1 MISEH
6 IIEQLSDEALIL
18 DGYDH
23 CVVGVGSVFPHTDL
37 VLIYS
42 VAKIIEELMS
52 GSGMDYEEAQEFYD
66 FNIAGAYMGEGTPI
80 LMADKIVDTEV
91 V

>member
-6 IIEQLSDEALIL
+6 IIEQLSEEALTL

-23 CVVGVGSVFPHTDL
+23 CVVGIGSVFPHTDL

-42 VAKIIEELMS
+42 TAKIIEELMN
-52 GSGMDYEEAQEFYD
+52 GSGMDYEEAREFYD
-66 FNIAGAYMGEGTPI
+66 FNIAGAYMGKGTPI
-80 LMADKIVDTEV
+80 LMEDKIDDKEIV
-91 V
+91 